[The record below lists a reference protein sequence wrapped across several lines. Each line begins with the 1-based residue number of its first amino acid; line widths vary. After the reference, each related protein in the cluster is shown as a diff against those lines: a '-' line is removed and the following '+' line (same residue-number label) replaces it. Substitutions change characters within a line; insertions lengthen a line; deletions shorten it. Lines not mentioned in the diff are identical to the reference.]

1 MMRRDMDDILKGR
14 PDTQNHE
21 YKNPAL
27 YRIDGVLTSSCVK
40 CGKLIDDEYTT
51 KDWYKFI
58 RQEYC
63 ENCREEIRREQNRS
77 RQLRYRRSKRQ
88 LKKDYEQQTN
98 LLKQENRLLREV
110 VMALRDDVEQL
121 KTERL

>member
-1 MMRRDMDDILKGR
+1 MMLRDMDEILKGR

-40 CGKLIDDEYTT
+40 CGTFIDDEYTT
-51 KDWYKFI
+51 KDWFSFI

-63 ENCREEIRREQNRS
+63 PSCREEVRREQNRS
-77 RQLRYRRSKRQ
+77 RQKRYRRSKKQ

-98 LLKQENRLLREV
+98 LLKQENRLLREA

-121 KTERL
+121 KTERV

>member
-40 CGKLIDDEYTT
+40 CGKHIDDEYTT
-51 KDWYKFI
+51 KEWYKFI

-98 LLKQENRLLREV
+98 LLKQENRLLREA

-121 KTERL
+121 KAERV